1 MTFSSGGILTWR
13 PSTVKNTPNQGNVV
27 RKSQMLECSPWIL
40 AVDDAPLSQKTVL
53 ITGASRRIGRA
64 LALASAAAGADVI
77 IYYGH
82 SRELAEETRRLVV
95 ELGRRAWTL
104 QADFLRPDDVR
115 RLADAAFS
123 LRPVYALV
131 NNAAIFGP
139 AGLTE
144 TSLQD
149 WDSHMAINL
158 RAPFVLAQA
167 FGGALGPQEE
177 GRIVNILD
185 WRATHPGR
193 DHFAYTV
200 SKAAL
205 SARTRSLAQAL
216 APRVAVNGLAL
227 GAILPPEGSGM
238 DPRMVQR
245 VPARRWGTLEE
256 VAHGLIFLLA
266 GPMYVTGEVIYL
278 DGGRH

>member
-1 MTFSSGGILTWR
+1 MD
-13 PSTVKNTPNQGNVV
+13 
-27 RKSQMLECSPWIL
+27 E
-40 AVDDAPLSQKTVL
+40 APLDGKTIL

-64 LALASAAAGADVI
+64 LAVASAAAGADLI
-77 IYYGH
+77 IHYGH
-82 SRELAEETRRLVV
+82 SSELAEETRRLVV
-95 ELGRRAWTL
+95 EQGRQAWML
-104 QADFLRPDDVR
+104 QADFLRPEDVK
-115 RLADAAFS
+115 RLAEAAFS
-123 LRPVYALV
+123 LGPVHALV

-139 AGLTE
+139 ATLAE

-149 WDSHMAINL
+149 WESHMAINL

-167 FGGALGPQEE
+167 FGRALGPHSE

-205 SARTRSLAQAL
+205 AAMTKSLAQAL
-216 APRVAVNGLAL
+216 APRVSVNGLAL
-227 GAILPPEGSGM
+227 GAILPPEGRGM
-238 DPRMVQR
+238 DPAIIKR

-256 VAHGLIFLLA
+256 VAHGLIFLLT
-266 GPMYVTGEVIYL
+266 GPTYVTGEIIYL
-278 DGGRH
+278 DGGRHLT